1 MDRSTDMR
9 FGSHA
14 ATYRYIA
21 ETFCEEDSLLQAIKA
36 KGEELVPGMQVS
48 PVEGKALY
56 VLASLIQAKHI
67 LEIGT
72 FVGYS
77 TLWLARALPKDGSLI
92 TLEFNAEHARHARAY
107 FDQSEQAEQIE
118 IRQGKAL
125 DSLKVIAQESHQ
137 FDLVFID
144 AAKAEYPEYVE
155 LFLPQLRKGG
165 LILGDNS
172 LLWGNLTGEAWQHAS
187 ETAIAGMRRFND
199 ILADPQY
206 FSGTLLPTVEGLTV
220 AVKK

>member
-1 MDRSTDMR
+1 MDRNTNMR

-21 ETFCEEDSLLQAIKA
+21 ETFCPEDVLLERVKA

-48 PVEGKALY
+48 AVEGKTLH
-56 VLASLIQAKHI
+56 VLASLIQARHI

-77 TLWLARALPKDGSLI
+77 TLWLARALPSHGTLI
-92 TLEFNAEHARHARAY
+92 TLEYNPEHARFARGF
-107 FDQSEQAEQIE
+107 FDESEQKDQIE

-125 DSLKVIAQESHQ
+125 DSLQTIVRERRL
-137 FDLVFID
+137 FDLIFID

-155 LFLPQLRKGG
+155 MLLPQVRKCG
-165 LILGDNS
+165 LIIGDNS
-172 LLWGNLTGEAWQHAS
+172 LLWGNLTGEPWQEAS
-187 ETAIAGMRRFND
+187 KGAIEGMKRFNSM
-199 ILADPQY
+199 LANPEY
-206 FSGTLLPTVEGLTV
+206 FTGTLLPTTEGLTV

>member
-1 MDRSTDMR
+1 MERNTDMR

-21 ETFCEEDSLLQAIKA
+21 DTFCAEDALLKRIKA
-36 KGEELVPGMQVS
+36 KGEALVPGMQVS
-48 PVEGKALY
+48 AVEGKTLH

-77 TLWLARALPKDGSLI
+77 TLWLARALPKDGTLT
-92 TLEFNAEHARHARAY
+92 TLEYNPEHARFARRF
-107 FDQSEQAEQIE
+107 FDESGQGNQIK
-118 IRQGKAL
+118 IREGKAL
-125 DSLKVIAQESHQ
+125 DSLKMIAKEKHL

-144 AAKAEYPEYVE
+144 AAKAEYPDYVE
-155 LFLPQLRKGG
+155 MLLPQLRSGG
-165 LILGDNS
+165 LIIGDNS
-172 LLWGNLTGEAWQHAS
+172 LLWGNLTGEPWQDAS
-187 ETAIAGMRRFND
+187 KTAIDGMKRFNNM
-199 ILADPQY
+199 LADSSK
-206 FSGTLLPTVEGLTV
+206 FTGTLLPTVEGLTI

>member
-1 MDRSTDMR
+1 MDRDTDMR

-21 ETFCEEDSLLQAIKA
+21 DTFCKEDALLARVKA

-48 PVEGKALY
+48 PVEGKTLH
-56 VLASLIQAKHI
+56 VLATMIKAKTI

-77 TLWLARALPKDGSLI
+77 TLWLARALPKDGRLI
-92 TLEFNAEHARHARAY
+92 TLEYNPEHARFARAF
-107 FDQSEQAEQIE
+107 FDESEQAKQIE

-125 DSLKVIAQESHQ
+125 DSLKTIVQEKHI

-155 LFLPQLRKGG
+155 LLLPSIRSGG
-165 LILGDNS
+165 VIIGDNS
-172 LLWGNLTGEAWQHAS
+172 LLWGNLTDEPWQAAADN
-187 ETAIAGMRRFND
+187 AISGMKRFNNM
-199 ILADPQY
+199 LAESSA
-206 FSGTLLPTVEGLTV
+206 FAGTLLPTTEGLTV

>member
-1 MDRSTDMR
+1 MSRNTDMR

-21 ETFCEEDSLLQAIKA
+21 DIFCEEDALLKRIKA

-48 PVEGKALY
+48 PVEGKTLH
-56 VLASLIQAKHI
+56 VLASLIQAKTI

-77 TLWLARALPKDGSLI
+77 TLWLARVLPQDGRLI
-92 TLEFNAEHARHARAY
+92 TLEYNPEHATFARAF
-107 FDQSEQAEQIE
+107 FDESEHGKQVE

-125 DSLKVIAQESHQ
+125 DSLKTIVRENHI

-155 LFLPQLRKGG
+155 LLLPKIRSGG
-165 LILGDNS
+165 LVIGDNS
-172 LLWGNLTGEAWQHAS
+172 LLWGNLTGEPWQDAS
-187 ETAIAGMRRFND
+187 ESAIEGMKRFNNM
-199 ILADPQY
+199 LANPQH
-206 FSGTLLPTVEGLTV
+206 FVGTLLPTVEGLTL